1 MPNSSLGVNTISL
14 GLRDK
19 SENTLYI
26 NLLKSRAFS
35 SEAFSC
41 YTGAR
46 GLDNILN
53 YRPRKA
59 YNLPDLAIAFPLL
72 VKGADSRVNGSFLV
86 LIRLVLLKNL

>member
-1 MPNSSLGVNTISL
+1 MISL
-14 GLRDK
+14 GLRDE

-26 NLLKSRAFS
+26 SLFKSKALS

-59 YNLPDLAIAFPLL
+59 YNFPNLAIAFTLL
-72 VKGADSRVNGSFLV
+72 VEGVDNRVNRSFLV
-86 LIRLVLLKNL
+86 LI

>member
-1 MPNSSLGVNTISL
+1 VFNSSLGLNTISL
-14 GLRDK
+14 GLRDE

-26 NLLKSRAFS
+26 NLFESGVLS

-46 GLDNILN
+46 GLNNILN

-59 YNLPDLAIAFPLL
+59 YNFPDLAIAFTLL
-72 VKGADSRVNGSFLV
+72 AEGADSRANRSFLV
-86 LIRLVLLKNL
+86 LIKLVLLKNL